1 MTRAPDRHEV
11 AADRAAEGALTS
23 SPRTRRARA
32 VRRPAGGRGR
42 ELTTAEAAFFE
53 PRFGAD
59 FSTVRVVTGPA
70 GRATSLAQGA
80 RAFTLGETI
89 TFAREP
95 LMSSPADR
103 RLFAH
108 ELAHVVQSRRDPGL
122 AATVLRAPLK
132 ITRVDIYPASR
143 KIRITLSDD
152 QSIWVVISDK
162 TRIDAGTYQGEHKPG
177 RERDDVKT
185 ADGTK
190 SLPTQSWY
198 FDETPPGAP
207 KWADLATSTYVLE
220 VHDDVKSKA
229 ASEDLKQQGKKDKG
243 EGAGDKGTG
252 KGAEKGAGEAKGDKS
267 GDKSGDKG
275 AGDKGGT
282 PGGFPGETAA
292 EKDAKVK
299 ALLKRLKDLPDLGG
313 TGPTEDQLK
322 KLAEMTPAELDD
334 VVKYLKTTGE
344 ASETPV
350 DASAELDK
358 YLAMSASDR
367 ELLRVNQQ
375 LMKDAKSG
383 PLPERV
389 RIALDSSAEANVKVA
404 QATSALNEQM
414 ANLAKVR
421 NKVTDPE
428 LRAAMEDAD
437 LDPIDLEKL
446 PVFREMMMLEGLLA
460 GASTRSPQ
468 IEESAKDLTRSI
480 AGIRD
485 YVLEEIAWL
494 LAEVAGSALLGFL
507 TGPVGAAVSVGRAAA
522 LVHRINKLRVFL
534 QKVEKVYSTYQRITA
549 IVAKVSNA
557 YATYR
562 TSETEFASRLA
573 DLERLKDLA
582 DDPNLDEVAL
592 EAALEKA
599 EELENE
605 LVDKMLTQLESGS
618 GVGALLEYF
627 DLPEDATPDDL
638 RQILLDIP
646 KGLRELDALMSR
658 YAASGRDLESVK
670 LLTYK
675 SVLVGTLLY
684 PFVGYLART
693 IGDELQTVLEGQQL
707 SDRLFDVLSSA
718 AAGAKKRRK
727 KGPPKTSADNRKQ
740 LGGAKRPPKAKKSKT
755 PDTEDPK
762 KKPKQGEDDTAKK
775 DAAKKKGVDA
785 ADDPA
790 KKKKDDEEAKKK
802 DEEDAAKKKKKEED
816 KDPTGPEWL
825 EVVRKVG
832 QLKDRNKE
840 GITKDAL
847 EIQGKKIKRK
857 HKKVAGAVSVTAV
870 TGKGWWRI
878 SIKRLGAG
886 STEATQDVLMGYR
899 MRWEAGRKAI
909 AADVAD
915 LDVASRTIPGVR
927 TRVAKF
933 KTPYDYTELDVVD
946 EDREGYRGVKVVGR
960 MGKVARR
967 DIVAVEDLTG
977 LCTGD
982 TKDDAIWIWWYKDPS
997 WYQGHVGEL
1006 KLPNIGKSVPFPA
1019 PAGKRVDVTL
1029 TQGKF
1034 KDQTVTIGVDPSRI
1048 IKKGDTV
1055 QRIKSD
1061 RKSDNPD
1068 MMKQAL
1074 KQAGYSRWDMVDLDH
1089 IHDLGLGGNNDFENL
1104 WPLNRSKNQWIVRN
1118 NWYRR
1123 GILQLDPV
1131 TKRKEVRTTVKDL
1144 WGKWF
1149 YVQGISAPTSRK
1161 GAVKWGG
1168 RNPHKKS

>member
-1 MTRAPDRHEV
+1 MMKVPDRHEV
-11 AADRAAEGALTS
+11 AADRAADQALS
-23 SPRTRRARA
+23 SSARTRRPRV
-32 VRRPAGGRGR
+32 VRRPERGQGRA
-42 ELTTAEAAFFE
+42 LTEAESAFFE

-59 FSTVRVVTGPA
+59 FSTVRVITGSV
-70 GRATSLAQGA
+70 GRASSLAHGA
-80 RAFTLGETI
+80 RAFTRDETI
-89 TFAREP
+89 TFGREP
-95 LMSSPADR
+95 ILASATDR

-108 ELAHVVQSRRDPGL
+108 ELAHVVQQRRDPGL
-122 AATVLRAPLK
+122 AGAVLRAPLTIK
-132 ITRVDIYPASR
+132 RVDIYPASR

-152 QSIWVVISDK
+152 QSFWVVISEK
-162 TRIDAGTYQGEHKPG
+162 TRIDAGTYQGVHKPG
-177 RERDDVKT
+177 RDRDDVKT
-185 ADGTK
+185 ADGSK

-207 KWADLATSTYVLE
+207 KWADLAASTYELQ
-220 VHDDVKSKA
+220 VHDAVRSKA
-229 ASEDLKQQGKKDKG
+229 STKDLKQQGEKDEG
-243 EGAGDKGTG
+243 EGAGGKGTG
-252 KGAEKGAGEAKGDKS
+252 KGADKGTGDAKGDKS
-267 GDKSGDKG
+267 AGDKSGDKG
-275 AGDKGGT
+275 GST
-282 PGGFPGETAA
+282 GGFPGETPA

-313 TGPTEDQLK
+313 TGPTEEQIK

-334 VVKYLKTTGE
+334 VLKYLKTTGE
-344 ASETPV
+344 ASDTPV
-350 DASAELDK
+350 DAAAELDK

-375 LMKDAKSG
+375 LMKDAKAG
-383 PLPERV
+383 PLPEQV

-404 QATSALNEQM
+404 GATTALNEQM

-428 LRAAMEDAD
+428 LLAAMEDAD
-437 LDPIDLEKL
+437 LEPIDLEKL

-494 LAEVAGSALLGFL
+494 LAEIAGSALLGFL

-522 LVHRINKLRVFL
+522 LVHRINKLRLFL
-534 QKVEKVYSTYQRITA
+534 QKVERVYSTYQRITT

-557 YATYR
+557 YTTYR
-562 TSETEFASRLA
+562 TFETEFASRLA
-573 DLERLKDLA
+573 DLEKLRDLA
-582 DDPNLDEVAL
+582 EDPNLDEAAL
-592 EAALEKA
+592 EAAIEKA
-599 EELENE
+599 EALEDE
-605 LVDKMLTQLESGS
+605 LVDKMLSQLESGS

-627 DLPEDATPDDL
+627 DLPEDATPEDL
-638 RQILLDIP
+638 RQVLLDIP

-693 IGDELQTVLEGQQL
+693 IGDELQTVLEGQEL

-718 AAGAKKRRK
+718 SAGAKKRK
-727 KGPPKTSADNRKQ
+727 KRHKPKTSAENRAQ
-740 LGGAKRPPKAKKSKT
+740 LGRAKRPPRAKKPPKS
-755 PDTEDPK
+755 PDAEDPK
-762 KKPKQGEDDTAKK
+762 KKSKQ
-775 DAAKKKGVDA
+775 
-785 ADDPA
+785 
-790 KKKKDDEEAKKK
+790 DEEAKKK
-802 DEEDAAKKKKKEED
+802 GVHGAEDPAKKKDEDDAKKKDEDD

-825 EVVRKVG
+825 QVVRKVG

-840 GITKDAL
+840 GATKAAL

-857 HKKVAGAVSVTAV
+857 HRKVAGAVSVTAL
-870 TGKGWWRI
+870 TDKGWWRI
-878 SIKRLGAG
+878 SIARLA
-886 STEATQDVLMGYR
+886 SKDSATAEVLMGYR
-899 MRWEAGRKAI
+899 TRWEMGRRAIQAEVAG
-909 AADVAD
+909 
-915 LDVASRTIPGVR
+915 LDVKTRTIKGVQG
-927 TRVAKF
+927 RVDRF
-933 KTPYDYTELDVVD
+933 KEPYGYSELVVVD
-946 EDREGYRGVKVVGR
+946 EDRQGYRGVKVVGR

-982 TKDDAIWIWWYKDPS
+982 EDDPIWIWWYKDPS

-1006 KLPNIGKSVPFPA
+1006 KLPNLGKSVPFPA
-1019 PAGKRVDVTL
+1019 PAGRRVEVTL
-1029 TQGKF
+1029 NQGKF
-1034 KDQTVTIGVDPSRI
+1034 KDKKVTIGVDPDRI
-1048 IKKGDTV
+1048 IRKGSKV
-1055 QRIKSD
+1055 QRIKSNRD
-1061 RKSDNPD
+1061 SDNPD

-1131 TKRKEVRTTVKDL
+1131 TRTKEIRTSVKEL

-1149 YVQGISAPTSRK
+1149 YVQGVSAPTSRK

-1168 RNPHKKS
+1168 RNPNKKS